1 MPPRHEVPGGRRSLG
16 PWQVLVVLAA
26 LPCLLLGG
34 ILLLP
39 PPIEGFR
46 ARGGPAPSAVDIP
59 REPLVP
65 RAQGAV
71 VDGPEDLALAP
82 DGSLV
87 TGDRHGRILRIGA
100 DGDVTVRLLADT
112 AGGRPLRF
120 LNGLAVAADGTVLVT
135 DSSARL
141 HSTSLG
147 PVLPGIPDNLSRSA
161 ERTILVGPYDRSP
174 ALDRLVLPTRMGRE
188 VVARLPADWF
198 LVGGLSGSVLVNG
211 EDGTVQGRFGDPG
224 TAATEVLAHEGAW
237 ILGALGTT
245 PLRRVE
251 DPTNPS
257 LSP

>member
-1 MPPRHEVPGGRRSLG
+1 MVLRHRGVLRLLLG
-16 PWQVLVVLAA
+16 AALVLAA
-26 LPCLLLGG
+26 LRPRHRLPVLLGA
-34 ILLLP
+34 LLAKPSFLGLVLSDP
-39 PPIEGFR
+39 AVR
-46 ARGGPAPSAVDIP
+46 AGASPAGTAFDGVSIVLLAAIP
-59 REPLVP
+59 LRET
-65 RAQGAV
+65 R
-71 VDGPEDLALAP
+71 
-82 DGSLV
+82 
-87 TGDRHGRILRIGA
+87 A

-120 LNGLAVAADGTVLVT
+120 LNGLALAAAGTVLVT

-147 PVLPGIPDNLSRSA
+147 PVLPGIPDILSRSA
-161 ERTILVGPYDRSP
+161 EGTILVGLYDRSP

-198 LVGGLSGSVLVNG
+198 LVGGLSGSVLVIG
-211 EDGTVQGRFGDPG
+211 EDGTVQGRFGDLG
-224 TAATEVLAHEGAW
+224 TAATGFLADEGAW

-245 PLRRVE
+245 QLRRVE

>member
-1 MPPRHEVPGGRRSLG
+1 M
-16 PWQVLVVLAA
+16 
-26 LPCLLLGG
+26 
-34 ILLLP
+34 
-39 PPIEGFR
+39 
-46 ARGGPAPSAVDIP
+46 
-59 REPLVP
+59 
-65 RAQGAV
+65 
-71 VDGPEDLALAP
+71 
-82 DGSLV
+82 
-87 TGDRHGRILRIGA
+87 
-100 DGDVTVRLLADT
+100 
-112 AGGRPLRF
+112 
-120 LNGLAVAADGTVLVT
+120 LVT

-161 ERTILVGPYDRSP
+161 EGTILVGPYDRSP

-198 LVGGLSGSVLVNG
+198 LVGGLSGSVLVIG
-211 EDGTVQGRFGDPG
+211 EDGTVQGRFGDLG
-224 TAATEVLAHEGAW
+224 TAATGVLAHEGAW